1 MQQWHVNQQIN
12 RSVLL
17 CGDHANTVEE
27 FVAVN
32 VMINYYIWL
41 LSGRNNM
48 SLAGFL
54 CGYIPGNFN
63 VVLNNYAI

>member
-12 RSVLL
+12 SSVLL
-17 CGDHANTVEE
+17 CGDHANNVEE

-48 SLAGFL
+48 SLAAFE
-54 CGYIPGNFN
+54 CGYLEII
-63 VVLNNYAI
+63 L